1 MFYLCYNIIKNRENK
16 IQGGNKN
23 DNKIRGNIVNEF
35 GETVGKYN
43 INGIN
48 DYFVSLYG
56 VRKGY
61 MTEKQLL
68 KLCDDLEL
76 YIS

>member
-1 MFYLCYNIIKNRENK
+1 MI
-16 IQGGNKN
+16 
-23 DNKIRGNIVNEF
+23 IRGSIVNEF
-35 GETVGKYN
+35 GEVVGKYN

-61 MTEKQLL
+61 MTGKQLL

-76 YIS
+76 YISQNNKQ

>member
-1 MFYLCYNIIKNRENK
+1 MI
-16 IQGGNKN
+16 
-23 DNKIRGNIVNEF
+23 IRGSIVNEF
-35 GETVGKYN
+35 GEVVGKYN